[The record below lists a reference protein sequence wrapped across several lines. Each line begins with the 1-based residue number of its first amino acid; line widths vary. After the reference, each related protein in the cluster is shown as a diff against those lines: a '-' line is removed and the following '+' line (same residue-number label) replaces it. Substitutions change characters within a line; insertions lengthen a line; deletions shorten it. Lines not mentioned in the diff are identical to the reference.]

1 MVSFEIPT
9 ISQFN
14 FLNII
19 LIMKEKELA
28 PNFKIPSSNN
38 EEFELKKNKNNFLI
52 IYFYP
57 RDNTPGCTNE
67 AKDFSKLYKEFK
79 KLNCEIF
86 GISKDSIESH
96 KKFISKFKIPF
107 QLLSDEKIVALKKYR
122 AWGEK
127 SMYGKKFMGIKR
139 TTVLIS
145 PKGKIIKIWNNV
157 KVKEHAKEV
166 LSCLKESI

>member
-1 MVSFEIPT
+1 MI
-9 ISQFN
+9 
-14 FLNII
+14 
-19 LIMKEKELA
+19 KENSKA
-28 PNFKIPSSNN
+28 PNFKLPSSNN
-38 EEFELKKNKNNFLI
+38 KNFEINKSLDQYLV

-86 GISKDSIESH
+86 GISKDDVDSH

-107 QLLSDEKIVALKKYR
+107 QLLSDEKITALKKYG

-127 SMYGKKFMGIKR
+127 NMYGKKFMGIKR
-139 TTVLIS
+139 TTVLIN

-157 KVKEHAKEV
+157 KVKDHAKEV
-166 LSCLKESI
+166 LSCLKEAI

>member
-1 MVSFEIPT
+1 MIKE
-9 ISQFN
+9 N
-14 FLNII
+14 F
-19 LIMKEKELA
+19 KV
-28 PNFKIPSSNN
+28 PNFKLPSSNN
-38 EEFELKKNKNNFLI
+38 KTFEINKSLKQYLV

-79 KLNCEIF
+79 RLNCEIF
-86 GISKDSIESH
+86 GISKDNIESH

-107 QLLSDEKIVALKKYR
+107 QLLSDEKIIALKKYG

-139 TTVLIS
+139 TTVLIN

-157 KVKEHAKEV
+157 KVKDHAKEV
-166 LSCLKESI
+166 LSCLKEAI

>member
-1 MVSFEIPT
+1 MV
-9 ISQFN
+9 
-14 FLNII
+14 
-19 LIMKEKELA
+19 KENSKA
-28 PNFKIPSSNN
+28 PNFKLPSSNN
-38 EEFELKKNKNNFLI
+38 KDFEIKKSLNQYLV

-67 AKDFSKLYKEFK
+67 AKDFSKLYKKFK
-79 KLNCEIF
+79 KLNCEIV
-86 GISKDSIESH
+86 GISKDNIESH
-96 KKFISKFKIPF
+96 NKFISKFKIPF
-107 QLLSDEKIVALKKYR
+107 QLLSDEKIIALKKYE

>member
-1 MVSFEIPT
+1 MI
-9 ISQFN
+9 
-14 FLNII
+14 
-19 LIMKEKELA
+19 KENSKA
-28 PNFKIPSSNN
+28 PNFKLPSSNN
-38 EEFELKKNKNNFLI
+38 KNFEINKSFDQYLV

-57 RDNTPGCTNE
+57 RDNTPGCTSE
-67 AKDFSKLYKEFK
+67 AKDFTKLYKEFK

-86 GISKDSIESH
+86 GISKDSVESH

-107 QLLSDEKIVALKKYR
+107 QLLSDEKIIALKKYG

-139 TTVLIS
+139 TTVLIN

-157 KVKEHAKEV
+157 KVTDHAKEV
-166 LSCLKESI
+166 LSLLKETI

>member
-1 MVSFEIPT
+1 
-9 ISQFN
+9 
-14 FLNII
+14 
-19 LIMKEKELA
+19 MKEKELA

-38 EEFELKKNKNNFLI
+38 QEFELKKNKNKFLI

-145 PKGKIIKIWNNV
+145 PKRKIIKIWNNV

-166 LSCLKESI
+166 LSCLKEAI

>member
-1 MVSFEIPT
+1 
-9 ISQFN
+9 
-14 FLNII
+14 
-19 LIMKEKELA
+19 MKEKELA

-38 EEFELKKNKNNFLI
+38 KEFELKKNKNKFLV

-86 GISKDSIESH
+86 GISKDSVESH

-107 QLLSDEKIVALKKYR
+107 QLLSDEKITALKKYG

-139 TTVLIS
+139 TTVLINQ
-145 PKGKIIKIWNNV
+145 KGKIIKIWNNV
-157 KVKEHAKEV
+157 KVKDHAKEV
-166 LSCLKESI
+166 LNCLKEAI

>member
-1 MVSFEIPT
+1 MIKE
-9 ISQFN
+9 N
-14 FLNII
+14 F
-19 LIMKEKELA
+19 KV
-28 PNFKIPSSNN
+28 PNFKLPSSNN
-38 EEFELKKNKNNFLI
+38 KTFEINKSLKQYLV

-57 RDNTPGCTNE
+57 RDNTPGCTSE

-79 KLNCEIF
+79 KLNCDIF
-86 GISKDSIESH
+86 GISKDSVDSH

-107 QLLSDEKIVALKKYR
+107 QLLSDEKIIALKKYG

-139 TTVLIS
+139 TTVLIN

-157 KVKEHAKEV
+157 KVKDHAKEV
-166 LSCLKESI
+166 SSCLKEAI

>member
-1 MVSFEIPT
+1 
-9 ISQFN
+9 
-14 FLNII
+14 
-19 LIMKEKELA
+19 MKEKELA

-38 EEFELKKNKNNFLI
+38 EEFELKKYRNNFLI

-57 RDNTPGCTNE
+57 RDNTTGCTNE

-145 PKGKIIKIWNNV
+145 PKGKIIKIWNIV

>member
-1 MVSFEIPT
+1 MI
-9 ISQFN
+9 
-14 FLNII
+14 
-19 LIMKEKELA
+19 KENSKV
-28 PNFKIPSSNN
+28 PNFKLPSTNN
-38 EEFELKKNKNNFLI
+38 KNFEIKKNLGQYLV

-79 KLNCEIF
+79 KLKCEIV

-107 QLLSDEKIVALKKYR
+107 HLLSDEKIIALKKYG

-139 TTVLIS
+139 TTVLINL
-145 PKGKIIKIWNNV
+145 KGKIIKIWNNV
-157 KVKEHAKEV
+157 KVKDHAKEV
-166 LSCLKESI
+166 LNCLKGAI

>member
-1 MVSFEIPT
+1 MI
-9 ISQFN
+9 
-14 FLNII
+14 
-19 LIMKEKELA
+19 KENSRA
-28 PNFKIPSSNN
+28 PIFKLPSSNDQN
-38 EEFELKKNKNNFLI
+38 FEINKNLDQYLA

-67 AKDFSKLYKEFK
+67 AKDFTKLYKEFK
-79 KLNCEIF
+79 KLNCEIV

-96 KKFISKFKIPF
+96 KKFINKFKIPF
-107 QLLSDEKIVALKKYR
+107 QLLSDEKMITLKKYG

-139 TTVLIS
+139 TTVLIN

-157 KVKEHAKEV
+157 KVKDHAKEV
-166 LSCLKESI
+166 LNFLKEVI

>member
-1 MVSFEIPT
+1 
-9 ISQFN
+9 
-14 FLNII
+14 
-19 LIMKEKELA
+19 MKEKELA

-38 EEFELKKNKNNFLI
+38 KEFELKKNKNKFLI

-107 QLLSDEKIVALKKYR
+107 QLLSDEKNIALKKYG
-122 AWGEK
+122 AWV
-127 SMYGKKFMGIKR
+127 KKVCM
-139 TTVLIS
+139 
-145 PKGKIIKIWNNV
+145 V
-157 KVKEHAKEV
+157 KN
-166 LSCLKESI
+166 LWGLKEQPF

>member
-1 MVSFEIPT
+1 
-9 ISQFN
+9 
-14 FLNII
+14 
-19 LIMKEKELA
+19 MKEKELA

-38 EEFELKKNKNNFLI
+38 KEFELKKNKNKFLV

-57 RDNTPGCTNE
+57 RDNTSGCTNE

-79 KLNCEIF
+79 KLNCDIF
-86 GISKDSIESH
+86 GISKDSVDSH

-107 QLLSDEKIVALKKYR
+107 QLLSDEKIVALKKYG

-139 TTVLIS
+139 TTVLIN

-157 KVKEHAKEV
+157 KVKDHAKEV
-166 LSCLKESI
+166 LNCLKEAI

>member
-1 MVSFEIPT
+1 
-9 ISQFN
+9 
-14 FLNII
+14 
-19 LIMKEKELA
+19 MKEKELA
-28 PNFKIPSSNN
+28 LNFKIPSSNN
-38 EEFELKKNKNNFLI
+38 KEFELNKNKNKFLV

-79 KLNCEIF
+79 KFNCEIV

-96 KKFISKFKIPF
+96 KKFISKLKIPF
-107 QLLSDEKIVALKKYR
+107 QLLSDEKIIALKKYK

-139 TTVLIS
+139 TTFLIN
-145 PKGKIIKIWNNV
+145 PKSKIIKIWNNV
-157 KVKEHAKEV
+157 KVKDHAKEV
-166 LSCLKESI
+166 LSFFKETI

>member
-1 MVSFEIPT
+1 
-9 ISQFN
+9 
-14 FLNII
+14 
-19 LIMKEKELA
+19 MKEKELA
-28 PNFKIPSSNN
+28 PNFKILSSNN
-38 EEFELKKNKNNFLI
+38 KEFELKKNKNNFLI

-127 SMYGKKFMGIKR
+127 STYGKKFMGIKR

>member
-1 MVSFEIPT
+1 MI
-9 ISQFN
+9 
-14 FLNII
+14 
-19 LIMKEKELA
+19 KENSKA
-28 PNFKIPSSNN
+28 SNFKLPSSNN
-38 EEFELKKNKNNFLI
+38 KTFEINKSLKQYLV

-79 KLNCEIF
+79 RLNCEIF

-107 QLLSDEKIVALKKYR
+107 QLLSDEKIVALKKYG

-139 TTVLIS
+139 TTVLINS
-145 PKGKIIKIWNNV
+145 KGKIIKIWNNV
-157 KVKEHAKEV
+157 KVKDHAKEV
-166 LSCLKESI
+166 LSCLKETI

>member
-1 MVSFEIPT
+1 
-9 ISQFN
+9 
-14 FLNII
+14 
-19 LIMKEKELA
+19 MKEKELA

-38 EEFELKKNKNNFLI
+38 VEFELKNNKNNFLI

-107 QLLSDEKIVALKKYR
+107 QLLSDEKIVVLKKYR

>member
-1 MVSFEIPT
+1 
-9 ISQFN
+9 
-14 FLNII
+14 
-19 LIMKEKELA
+19 MKEKELA

-38 EEFELKKNKNNFLI
+38 KEFELKKNTNKFLI

-67 AKDFSKLYKEFK
+67 AKDFSKLYKEFQ

-107 QLLSDEKIVALKKYR
+107 QLLSDEKIIVLKKYG

-139 TTVLIS
+139 TTVLIN
-145 PKGKIIKIWNNV
+145 PKSKIIKIWINV
-157 KVKEHAKEV
+157 KVKDHAKEV
-166 LSCLKESI
+166 LNCLKEAI

>member
-1 MVSFEIPT
+1 MI
-9 ISQFN
+9 
-14 FLNII
+14 
-19 LIMKEKELA
+19 KENSKA
-28 PNFKIPSSNN
+28 PNFKLLSSNN
-38 EEFELKKNKNNFLI
+38 KNFEINKSLDQYLV

-67 AKDFSKLYKEFK
+67 AKDFSKLYKEFE

-86 GISKDSIESH
+86 GISKDSVESH

-107 QLLSDEKIVALKKYR
+107 QLLSDEKITALKKYG

-139 TTVLIS
+139 TTVLIN

-157 KVKEHAKEV
+157 KVKDHAKEV
-166 LSCLKESI
+166 LSCLKEAI

>member
-1 MVSFEIPT
+1 MIKE
-9 ISQFN
+9 N
-14 FLNII
+14 F
-19 LIMKEKELA
+19 KV
-28 PNFKIPSSNN
+28 PNFKLPSSNN
-38 EEFELKKNKNNFLI
+38 KTFEINKSLKQYLV

-79 KLNCEIF
+79 RLNCEIF

-107 QLLSDEKIVALKKYR
+107 QLLSDEKIIALKKYG

-157 KVKEHAKEV
+157 KVKDHAKEV
-166 LSCLKESI
+166 LSCLKEAI

>member
-1 MVSFEIPT
+1 MIKE
-9 ISQFN
+9 N
-14 FLNII
+14 F
-19 LIMKEKELA
+19 KV
-28 PNFKIPSSNN
+28 PNFKLPSSNN
-38 EEFELKKNKNNFLI
+38 KTFEINKSLKQYLV

-57 RDNTPGCTNE
+57 RDNTPGCTSE

-79 KLNCEIF
+79 KLNCDIF
-86 GISKDSIESH
+86 GISKDSVDSH

-107 QLLSDEKIVALKKYR
+107 QLLSDEKIVALKKYG

-139 TTVLIS
+139 TTVLIN

-157 KVKEHAKEV
+157 KVKDHAKEV
-166 LSCLKESI
+166 LNCLKEAI

>member
-1 MVSFEIPT
+1 MI
-9 ISQFN
+9 
-14 FLNII
+14 
-19 LIMKEKELA
+19 KENSKA
-28 PNFKIPSSNN
+28 PNFKLPSSNN
-38 EEFELKKNKNNFLI
+38 KNFEIKKILKQYLV

-79 KLNCEIF
+79 KLNCDIF
-86 GISKDSIESH
+86 GISKDSVDSH

-107 QLLSDEKIVALKKYR
+107 QLLSDEKIIALKKYG

-139 TTVLIS
+139 TTVLIN

-157 KVKEHAKEV
+157 KVKDHAKEV
-166 LSCLKESI
+166 LSCLKEAI

>member
-1 MVSFEIPT
+1 MI
-9 ISQFN
+9 
-14 FLNII
+14 
-19 LIMKEKELA
+19 KENSKA
-28 PNFKIPSSNN
+28 PNFKLPSSNN
-38 EEFELKKNKNNFLI
+38 KNFEINKSLDQYLV

-86 GISKDSIESH
+86 GISKDSVESH

-107 QLLSDEKIVALKKYR
+107 QLLSDEKITALKKYG

-139 TTVLIS
+139 TTVLIN

-157 KVKEHAKEV
+157 KVKDHAKEV
-166 LSCLKESI
+166 LSCLKEAI

>member
-1 MVSFEIPT
+1 
-9 ISQFN
+9 
-14 FLNII
+14 
-19 LIMKEKELA
+19 MKEKELA

-38 EEFELKKNKNNFLI
+38 KEFELKKNKNKFLV

-79 KLNCEIF
+79 KLNCDIF
-86 GISKDSIESH
+86 GISKDSVDSH

-107 QLLSDEKIVALKKYR
+107 QLLSDEKIIALKKYG

-139 TTVLIS
+139 TTVLIN

-157 KVKEHAKEV
+157 KVQDHAKEV
-166 LSCLKESI
+166 LSCLKEAI

>member
-1 MVSFEIPT
+1 MI
-9 ISQFN
+9 
-14 FLNII
+14 
-19 LIMKEKELA
+19 KENSKA
-28 PNFKIPSSNN
+28 PNFKLPSSNN
-38 EEFELKKNKNNFLI
+38 KDFEINKSLNQYLV

-79 KLNCEIF
+79 KLNCEIV

-96 KKFISKFKIPF
+96 RKFISKFKIPF
-107 QLLSDEKIVALKKYR
+107 HLLSDEKIIALKKYG

-139 TTVLIS
+139 TTILIN

-157 KVKEHAKEV
+157 KVKDHAKEV
-166 LSCLKESI
+166 LNYLKEAI

>member
-1 MVSFEIPT
+1 
-9 ISQFN
+9 
-14 FLNII
+14 
-19 LIMKEKELA
+19 MKEKELA

-38 EEFELKKNKNNFLI
+38 EEFELKKNRNNFLI

-96 KKFISKFKIPF
+96 KKFINKFKIPF

-139 TTVLIS
+139 TTVLIN

-166 LSCLKESI
+166 LSCLKEAI

>member
-1 MVSFEIPT
+1 
-9 ISQFN
+9 
-14 FLNII
+14 
-19 LIMKEKELA
+19 MKEKELA

-38 EEFELKKNKNNFLI
+38 KEFELKKNKNKFLI

-67 AKDFSKLYKEFK
+67 AKDFSKLYKDFK

-127 SMYGKKFMGIKR
+127 NMYGKKFMGIKR

>member
-1 MVSFEIPT
+1 MI
-9 ISQFN
+9 
-14 FLNII
+14 
-19 LIMKEKELA
+19 KENSKV
-28 PNFKIPSSNN
+28 PNFKLPSTN
-38 EEFELKKNKNNFLI
+38 NKNFEIKKSLGQYLV

-67 AKDFSKLYKEFK
+67 AKNFSKLYKEFK
-79 KLNCEIF
+79 KLKCEIV

-139 TTVLIS
+139 TTVLINL
-145 PKGKIIKIWNNV
+145 KGKIIKIWNNV
-157 KVKEHAKEV
+157 KVKDHVKEV
-166 LSCLKESI
+166 LNCLKGAI